1 MVATTLKEA
10 LTLGASSADLL
21 WDFERGWITF
31 PKHEPDV
38 EGHVHDA
45 VALAIAHGHSHV
57 LEDYGMYVTSSI
69 KTNYA
74 LASLCSQYDTASRD
88 SVFNDTMKDM
98 FSPEKIDKKMSTIF
112 ERKKFSEACGRKL
125 LSGTLWLWKMMDSF
139 EYGIWNQN
147 RRARRKLW
155 MNGIQSGRSGEQ
167 P

>member
-10 LTLGASSADLL
+10 LTLGALPADLL

-74 LASLCSQYDTASRD
+74 LASLCS
-88 SVFNDTMKDM
+88 
-98 FSPEKIDKKMSTIF
+98 
-112 ERKKFSEACGRKL
+112 
-125 LSGTLWLWKMMDSF
+125 
-139 EYGIWNQN
+139 
-147 RRARRKLW
+147 
-155 MNGIQSGRSGEQ
+155 
-167 P
+167 

>member
-1 MVATTLKEA
+1 MVAATLKEA

-57 LEDYGMYVTSSI
+57 LEDYGMYVMSNI
-69 KTNYA
+69 KVNHA
-74 LASLCSQYDTASRD
+74 LASLCSQYDKASRD
-88 SVFNDTMKDM
+88 SVFNDTMKGM
-98 FSPEKIDKKMSTIF
+98 FSPKKMTKRCRRFLKGRNFQRPVEGSCY
-112 ERKKFSEACGRKL
+112 AC
-125 LSGTLWLWKMMDSF
+125 TLWLWKMMDSF
-139 EYGIWNQN
+139 EDGIWNQN

-155 MNGIQSGRSGEQ
+155 MNGIQSVRSGEQ